1 MKNRGFYFIIIGVV
15 VAFSSHARI
24 WGEGPTIHS
33 QPALSV
39 FLLLLLVSFS
49 GDQLMH
55 ANSTP

>member
-1 MKNRGFYFIIIGVV
+1 MKNRGFYFSIIGVV

-39 FLLLLLVSFS
+39 LFVCLFFS

-55 ANSTP
+55 TNSTP